1 MMLEKQVTGSLE
13 EPQIPE
19 RGGAFYS
26 LVPGHFQHECD
37 VFENCSEWNM
47 EEIKSP
53 IMIHMR
59 KKW

>member
-1 MMLEKQVTGSLE
+1 MRNLKFLSE
-13 EPQIPE
+13 E
-19 RGGAFYS
+19 GAFYS
-26 LVPGHFQHECD
+26 LIPEHFQHECD
-37 VFENCSEWNM
+37 VFENCSEWNT